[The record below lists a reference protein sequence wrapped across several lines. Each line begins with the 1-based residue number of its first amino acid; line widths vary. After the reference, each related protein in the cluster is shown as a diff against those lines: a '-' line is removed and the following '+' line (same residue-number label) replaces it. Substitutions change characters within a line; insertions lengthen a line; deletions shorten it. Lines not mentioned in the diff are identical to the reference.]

1 MTGLEP
7 GAAAPDLELRDQ
19 HGQRRLLS
27 AARGRPVALVF
38 FPAAFSS
45 VCGSELAALRDWWAD
60 PAARS
65 SGAELWALS
74 CDPMFSLRGYS
85 DAEGIDFP
93 LLSDFWPHGA
103 VAQAYGVFDET
114 SGTPRRSSFVVDA
127 EGRVAW
133 AVHNARTAPRPVA
146 DLERALEALRR

>member
-1 MTGLEP
+1 MSGLEP
-7 GAAAPDLELRDQ
+7 GAGAPDFELRDQ
-19 HGQRRLLS
+19 HGQRRVLS

-74 CDPMFSLRGYS
+74 CDPMFSLRGYG

-103 VAQAYGVFDET
+103 VARAYGVFDET
-114 SGTPRRSSFVVDA
+114 SGTPRRSSYVVDPN
-127 EGRVAW
+127 GRVAW
-133 AVHNARTAPRPVA
+133 AVHNARPDPRPVA
-146 DLERALEALRR
+146 DLQRAVEALRG